1 MVVEDGAGTLPYVL
15 VGVVEHP
22 LERGAVGE
30 LLEAVELVDGDEAN
44 RRVRIAQGADQQWNG
59 FVGWPQLGDR
69 G

>member
-1 MVVEDGAGTLPYVL
+1 MRRVRKMAEAGAGALPYVL

-30 LLEAVELVDGDEAN
+30 LLEPVEVVDGDEAN

-59 FVGWPQLGDR
+59 VMR
-69 G
+69 